1 MSEGG
6 LDRVH
11 STRLRYP
18 DPRVNAAD
26 QKVRAI
32 LQNPDRSRL
41 EELRRQHWTGH
52 NIPLSLTESTLGMD
66 RGLIG
71 EDPRTVTIKSL
82 IRRFVTSSNPIRIL
96 DLGSLEGGLSF
107 ELAREGWSVTGMEGR
122 SANLDKAEMIRSYF
136 GLENLKFELRDVKT
150 LSPERDGRF
159 DAVIC
164 CGLLYH
170 LDDPFTFLRTLRTIT
185 TEEGLLFV
193 DTHVAPDDASARHA
207 TYAQH
212 LSERVTFREG
222 GHDYEGCWFAEPSRG
237 SVLEQQWS
245 AVSNARSFWPTRT
258 SLIRAMYH
266 AGFPSI
272 LELFGMFDID
282 REFGLRE
289 QFSRLYLA
297 GVTQL

>member
-1 MSEGG
+1 
-6 LDRVH
+6 
-11 STRLRYP
+11 
-18 DPRVNAAD
+18 VNAAD

-41 EELRRQHWTGH
+41 EELRRQEWTGH
-52 NIPLSLTESTLGMD
+52 NIPLSRTESTLGMD

-71 EDPRTVTIKSL
+71 DDPRTVTIKSL
-82 IRRFVTSSNPIRIL
+82 IRRFVPSSNPIRVL
-96 DLGSLEGGLSF
+96 DLGSLEGGLSL
-107 ELAREGWSVTGMEGR
+107 ELAREDWNVTGVEGR
-122 SANLDKAEMIRSYF
+122 AGNLEKAEMIRRYF

-150 LSPERDGRF
+150 LSPERDGLF
-159 DAVIC
+159 DAVVC

-170 LDDPFTFLRTLRTIT
+170 LDDPFAFLRTLRAIT
-185 TEEGLLFV
+185 AVDGLLFI
-193 DTHVAPDDASARHA
+193 DTHVAPDEPSARHA

-212 LSERVTFREG
+212 LSERVTLRDGDHE
-222 GHDYEGCWFAEPSRG
+222 YEGCWFAEPTGG
-237 SVLEQQWS
+237 SVLEEHWS
-245 AVSNARSFWPTRT
+245 AVSNERSFWPTRT

-266 AGFPSI
+266 AGFPAI

-297 GVTQL
+297 GVTRL